1 MATITFSKNGST
13 PFEQL
18 LGHNP
23 EVLKKWSSLE
33 ETLFYSG
40 VLDLELKEEVRR
52 TLAFTNQCHY

>member
-52 TLAFTNQCHY
+52 T